1 MSTYCVFNIRER
13 RVGIPMHAVREVI
26 EPTRDGGAVPTAIPL
41 TPPFV
46 RGLFNLRGQ
55 VLPLLD
61 LASFIGAQEKPT
73 PSSREDRA
81 VVVERGPFRFATT
94 GRRVD
99 TVDVEPEAIAPLPN
113 PGLYPALDGEART
126 EYGNF
131 HILHL
136 DRLEASLS
144 QALKLTEATA
154 PSAVEPAGETA
165 PHAPVSGNETADPKS
180 ETPK

>member
-13 RVGIPMHAVREVI
+13 RIGIAMHAVREI
-26 EPTRDGGAVPTAIPL
+26 LEPQQAMPTAIPL

-46 RGLFNLRGQ
+46 HGLFNLRGQ

-61 LASFIGAQEKPT
+61 LASFIGAKEKPT
-73 PSSREDRA
+73 ALGREDRA

-94 GRRVD
+94 GRRLD
-99 TVDVEPEAIAPLPN
+99 TVDVEPEAIAPLAN

-136 DRLEASLS
+136 DRLEACLS
-144 QALKLTEATA
+144 QALKQTETTATANNPAPQATA
-154 PSAVEPAGETA
+154 PAASPTDA
-165 PHAPVSGNETADPKS
+165 PPK
-180 ETPK
+180 